1 MGVYELFK
9 VVFKNGYDFIN
20 GILIIVNIGII
31 KIFLKIMVL
40 FIFWLIV
47 YFLLYFL
54 IFIRNRLINFD
65 IIFEGFNLMCVILGF
80 VIFWLI
86 YFKWFW
92 WCVNYCF

>member
-40 FIFWLIV
+40 FIFLLIV
-47 YFLLYFL
+47 YFY
-54 IFIRNRLINFD
+54 
-65 IIFEGFNLMCVILGF
+65 C
-80 VIFWLI
+80 IFWFLLEI
-86 YFKWFW
+86 G
-92 WCVNYCF
+92 